1 MFSSNPIKKEAI
13 KASGDFVCGMK
24 LIIIVLFP
32 FFVSL
37 HGFTRVTVVTVVTML
52 RAAVGVIVSIV
63 TVVAKLEG
71 HQPFLPRF
79 LVSVLDSFIQK
90 QAEAVLIDVF

>member
-52 RAAVGVIVSIV
+52 RAAVGVTVSIV
-63 TVVAKLEG
+63 TIVTELEG
-71 HQPFLPRF
+71 HQPFFSSF
-79 LVSVLDSFIQK
+79 LVSVLDSLIQK
-90 QAEAVLIDVF
+90 QAETVLVDVF